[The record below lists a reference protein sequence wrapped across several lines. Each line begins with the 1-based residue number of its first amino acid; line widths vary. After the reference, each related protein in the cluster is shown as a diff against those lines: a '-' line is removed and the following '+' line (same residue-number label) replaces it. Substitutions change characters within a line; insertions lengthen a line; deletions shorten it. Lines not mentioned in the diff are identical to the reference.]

1 MLVAVYTLPH
11 CVQCEATKRM
21 MDRLQ
26 IRYEVLNLEQHPDM
40 VEQFSELN
48 LMTAPVVV
56 TDTKKWSGFRVE
68 KIKSL
73 ANYLH
78 NERAKQ
84 NETD

>member
-1 MLVAVYTLPH
+1 MLVVVYTLPN

-21 MDRLQ
+21 MDRLK

-56 TDTKKWSGFRVE
+56 TDTKRWSGFRLE

-73 ANYLH
+73 AQFLTS
-78 NERAKQ
+78 EAQ
-84 NETD
+84 DG